1 MKHTRNS
8 FALFGAAALAF
19 AAGGCGKTASAGGG
33 DPASITNAITADAKA
48 MNDQTKSNDLEGLV
62 GHYADDA
69 YFAAEGNKPAD
80 GSTEIRQLWSGALSD
95 KAFKLSF
102 ASDKVD
108 AGQGGDLAYSRGHFT
123 RQYTD
128 PKSGKVMA
136 DSGSYVAVYKTQADG
151 SWKVVEDFAVADPN
165 SVKAVPPGKAV
176 TSAKMVSF

>member
-1 MKHTRNS
+1 MKITRNS
-8 FALFGAAALAF
+8 FALFGAAALAM
-19 AAGGCGKTASAGGG
+19 AAGGCGKTGTSGG
-33 DPASITNAITADAKA
+33 DSASIGNAITADAKA

-62 GHYADDA
+62 SHYADDA

-95 KAFKLSF
+95 KAFKLSV
-102 ASDKVD
+102 ASDKID
-108 AGQGGDLAYSRGHFT
+108 SGRGGDMAYSRGHFT

-136 DSGSYVAVYKTQADG
+136 DSGSYLAVYKKQADG

-176 TSAKMVSF
+176 TPAKMASF